1 MDRQTTQHVTLKA
14 IALLGA
20 AVVVWLLLPQPAYAD
35 YCGGYMESIGIC
47 SSHSHPQEGNS
58 GASQRPGGH
67 TQLSGGAYME
77 SHSNG
82 QIAIY
87 SGGGGGGGCG
97 GPCRPPSNSGN
108 SGNGNQG
115 GGRPPVVNPPVR
127 PAVPVVIGSPNR
139 PVSNSRP
146 VANDDDDDSGSS
158 YRPPSRPSRPSS
170 NDDDDDD
177 DSGGSTYTPYVPP
190 VLAACTGGRVRRFG
204 SCVCPGGQFWTGNN
218 CACAANMVM
227 GDEGSCIWPAVSA
240 TPDCPD
246 GYLAY
251 PGWCGPDPSLP
262 LATCA
267 ADRTFN
273 VALNYC
279 ECTAGTTENSVGF
292 CAGAT
297 PAQPACLLDPCQAG
311 CAGFSCPSPP
321 PGAPSCFLNPCAPG
335 CGSLGCPSGP
345 PALTLGGPG
354 YGGPGAAT
362 CSAGR
367 FTGAL
372 SPLTNA
378 VWVDAAAAADL
389 VSREGAQCGTLA
401 GSWLEHTPYFR
412 DWAVT
417 PLRPVLWAQSRLSS
431 RPGSSSVELTPL
443 QTPARRWTCTVGG
456 TMQVDTPPLRR
467 VAVEVSF
474 TPESIN
480 AIESGRLQDIF
491 PDAHVRQPQ
500 TQYCKAGFNSV
511 TFEQDTPDLE
521 LIDPGEYQ
529 VQMRVCSDYACY
541 ATDAYDPISMA
552 VQVTAAADRN

>member
-1 MDRQTTQHVTLKA
+1 
-14 IALLGA
+14 
-20 AVVVWLLLPQPAYAD
+20 
-35 YCGGYMESIGIC
+35 ME
-47 SSHSHPQEGNS
+47 EG
-58 GASQRPGGH
+58 PGN
-67 TQLSGGAYME
+67 T
-77 SHSNG
+77 
-82 QIAIY
+82 
-87 SGGGGGGGCG
+87 
-97 GPCRPPSNSGN
+97 
-108 SGNGNQG
+108 
-115 GGRPPVVNPPVR
+115 
-127 PAVPVVIGSPNR
+127 
-139 PVSNSRP
+139 
-146 VANDDDDDSGSS
+146 
-158 YRPPSRPSRPSS
+158 
-170 NDDDDDD
+170 
-177 DSGGSTYTPYVPP
+177 
-190 VLAACTGGRVRRFG
+190 
-204 SCVCPGGQFWTGNN
+204 CV
-218 CACAANMVM
+218 
-227 GDEGSCIWPAVSA
+227 WPAVSA

-262 LATCA
+262 LATCS

-279 ECTAGTTENSVGF
+279 ECTAGTTENRVGF

-311 CAGFSCPSPP
+311 CAGFSCPTPP

-372 SPLTNA
+372 SPLTHA

-389 VSREGAQCGTLA
+389 VSREGSQCGTLA

-417 PLRPVLWAQSRLSS
+417 PLRPVLWAQSRLSRSPGRS
-431 RPGSSSVELTPL
+431 RVELTPL
-443 QTPARRWTCTVGG
+443 QTPGRRWTCTVGG
-456 TMQVDTPPLRR
+456 TLQGDTPPLRR
-467 VAVEVSF
+467 VAVEVIFS
-474 TPESIN
+474 PESIH

-491 PDAHVRQPQ
+491 PDAHVRQRQ

-521 LIDPGEYQ
+521 LIDPGEYP

-541 ATDAYDPISMA
+541 ETDAYDPISMA
-552 VQVTAAADRN
+552 VQVTAAADRD